1 MPQVDLGVIEQWSPN
16 FMASGTRFIEDSVS
30 TDDGG
35 GRGGGVLVWDDASA
49 LCLCTLFL
57 VLLHCDR

>member
-35 GRGGGVLVWDDASA
+35 GRGGGGTGLG
-49 LCLCTLFL
+49 
-57 VLLHCDR
+57 

>member
-35 GRGGGVLVWDDASA
+35 GGGGGYWFGMTQVPYACA
-49 LCLCTLFL
+49 LYF
-57 VLLHCDR
+57 